1 MVYEHELISTIESAL
16 NKDYLIEKEVPMIDK
31 FIDVVAIPRNPNEKE
46 IIAIE
51 AKINNWKR
59 AIQQAIT
66 YRLCADKVYVAIWH
80 EFRHRVDENVL
91 DDFGIGLMEVNLT
104 FPSETKNLRI
114 EDSQVG
120 TIQIIKEAKLNKNIH
135 SSIRETVFGYV
146 AKRVKNDGIG

>member
-16 NKDYLIEKEVPMIDK
+16 NKDYQIDREVPMIDK
-31 FIDVVAIPRNPNEKE
+31 FIDIVAISKNPNEKE

-51 AKINNWKR
+51 VKIKNWKR

-91 DDFGIGLMEVNLT
+91 DYFGIGLMEVN
-104 FPSETKNLRI
+104 
-114 EDSQVG
+114 G
-120 TIQIIKEAKLNKNIH
+120 TTQIVKTARQSDKIH
-135 SSIRETVFGYV
+135 PAIRENIIGYV
-146 AKRVKNDGIG
+146 KGLE